1 MEIDYTIA
9 RQRMVD
15 CQVRTTDV
23 TSHELIDSLL
33 SVAREDF
40 VPADMKALAYIDTD
54 IELGVDGR
62 FLVEAS
68 PMAKLLQAAEIKST
82 DNVLE
87 IGSGTGY
94 VSAVISQYAA
104 SVTAL
109 ESSVELADT
118 AKTVLAA
125 GGYDNVNVVTGALS
139 SGHKV
144 SGPYD
149 AIFING
155 SIEIEP
161 ESLFDQLAEDGRM
174 VAVVGRGGAAQAYVF
189 TKDSGKISSR
199 KLFNL
204 SIPSIPG
211 FERTAE
217 FQF

>member
-1 MEIDYTIA
+1 MEIDYAIA

-54 IELGVDGR
+54 IELGADGR
-62 FLVEAS
+62 FLVQAS
-68 PMAKLLQAAEIKST
+68 PMAKLLQAADILSS

-87 IGSGTGY
+87 IGSGSGY
-94 VSAVISQYAA
+94 VSAVISNYAA
-104 SVTAL
+104 KVTAL
-109 ESSVELADT
+109 ESNAELADT
-118 AKTVLAA
+118 AKAVLAA
-125 GGYDNVNVVTGALS
+125 GGYDNVSVVTGALS
-139 SGHKV
+139 AGHKA

-189 TKDSGKISSR
+189 TKDSGKVSSR